1 MDDTGTQ
8 LEAVL
13 LDVMYI
19 PGLLSY
25 FGVKESP
32 VTLSPILGKD
42 YWDSWAVKLKNNEDG
57 QYNRVPAM
65 WSRDHS
71 TIRKC
76 IPIE

>member
-42 YWDSWAVKLKNNEDG
+42 YWDS
-57 QYNRVPAM
+57 
-65 WSRDHS
+65 
-71 TIRKC
+71 
-76 IPIE
+76 